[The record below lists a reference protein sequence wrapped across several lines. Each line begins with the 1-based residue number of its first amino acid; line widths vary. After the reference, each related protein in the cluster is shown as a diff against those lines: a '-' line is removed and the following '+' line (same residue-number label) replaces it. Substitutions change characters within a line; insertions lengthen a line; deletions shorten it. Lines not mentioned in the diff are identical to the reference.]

1 MEADPLT
8 LSLWG
13 FVGLPSFWEMEFI
26 TRGTM
31 QAEVSVSVL
40 HRVVAFYEPKDTQS
54 YHFVQGKTSDRVR
67 TPPNGSVPREM
78 SRMDGF
84 WEFPGAICLGSTVSD
99 QPLFLK
105 V

>member
-1 MEADPLT
+1 
-8 LSLWG
+8 
-13 FVGLPSFWEMEFI
+13 
-26 TRGTM
+26 M

-40 HRVVAFYEPKDTQS
+40 HRVVVFYEPKDTQS
-54 YHFVQGKTSDRVR
+54 YPFVQCKTNEKVR
-67 TPPNGSVPREM
+67 TLPKGSVPREM